1 MWASSVP
8 AHRVSNT
15 IAMMF
20 ELDQLLIC
28 YKALAMMYLDMT
40 SLYSFLELWKQL
52 KLSKI
57 PRQTLRW
64 DAK

>member
-52 KLSKI
+52 KLS
-57 PRQTLRW
+57 
-64 DAK
+64 